1 MSFDTYWRFLLALL
15 FVVALI
21 AGCAWVARRFGFA
34 GRFGAPGGK
43 RRLAIVEVLPLDGR
57 RRLVLLRRDD
67 VEHLVLLGIAQRPR
81 HRARRAGDFSGL
93 IEDAAVHERRLCRA
107 RRLSPVALLCSRP
120 HRRWRS
126 R

>member
-21 AGCAWVARRFGFA
+21 AGCAWMARRFGFA
-34 GRFGAPGGK
+34 ARFGATGGK

-67 VEHLVLLGIAQRPR
+67 AEHLVLLGLHNDLVIERSQS
-81 HRARRAGDFSGL
+81 GDFSGMVG
-93 IEDAAVHERRLCRA
+93 DGRA
-107 RRLSPVALLCSRP
+107 
-120 HRRWRS
+120 
-126 R
+126 

>member
-34 GRFGAPGGK
+34 TRFGAAAGK

-57 RRLVLLRRDD
+57 LRLVLLRRDNA
-67 VEHLVLLGIAQRPR
+67 EHLVLLGLHNDLVIERGQT
-81 HRARRAGDFSGL
+81 GDFSGMV
-93 IEDAAVHERRLCRA
+93 EDI
-107 RRLSPVALLCSRP
+107 RP
-120 HRRWRS
+120 
-126 R
+126 